1 MERRLFIIRHG
12 KSSWDFDGLADV
24 DRPLAKRGLR
34 NAEEM
39 AKRLMDKNLVPQLL
53 LTSPAS
59 RALYTALIMSRTW
72 DLGPEQLQIRET
84 LYTSSMKDIVK
95 VVASVSAE
103 QTSLA
108 IYGHNPGFTAYG
120 NTFLKF
126 PLDNLPTAGVVVVTL
141 DSKSWSGIGKKHVKE
156 TYVDYP
162 KRK

>member
-53 LTSPAS
+53 LSSPAS

-72 DLGPEQLQIRET
+72 DLGPDQLQIRES
-84 LYTSSMKDIVK
+84 LYTSNMKDIVK

-103 QTSLA
+103 HQSLA

-120 NTFLKF
+120 NTFLDYH
-126 PLDNLPTAGVVVVTL
+126 LDNLPTAGVVIVTL
-141 DSKSWSGIGKKHVKE
+141 DSESWSGISNRNVKE